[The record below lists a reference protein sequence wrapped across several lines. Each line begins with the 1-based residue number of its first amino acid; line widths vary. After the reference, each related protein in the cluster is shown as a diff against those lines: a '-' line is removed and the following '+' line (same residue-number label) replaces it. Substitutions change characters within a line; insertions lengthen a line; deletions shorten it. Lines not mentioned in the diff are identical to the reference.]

1 MNNDAFKHTTGDL
14 LNETWT
20 KLLVDIKI
28 FDDMENHPMYLRNRF
43 VLGASEWLAGN
54 YGSKRNDKNILDYTD
69 DEWAYI
75 WSTMLE
81 DRAWA
86 VPPIKDNF
94 GNIIKQNFA
103 PEMMIKFIA
112 HDLKC
117 HIVVFDLLLD
127 RIQFVSGNH
136 LKSNNVVF
144 DSPLLMY
151 TTGSHFQCVMQ
162 QDHEYFIEYAKE
174 LESNNDDRSP
184 QSQRSNI
191 SMCSNSPKAMAQDSE
206 PKPNKDYPADNVKDA
221 TREENYKIEDLSKN

>member
-1 MNNDAFKHTTGDL
+1 MDNHT
-14 LNETWT
+14 
-20 KLLVDIKI
+20 
-28 FDDMENHPMYLRNRF
+28 MYLRNRF
-43 VLGASEWLAGN
+43 VLGASEWLAGK

-162 QDHEYFIEYAKE
+162 QDHEYFIQYAKE
-174 LESNNDDRSP
+174 LEANNDDRTPPRMS
-184 QSQRSNI
+184 
-191 SMCSNSPKAMAQDSE
+191 
-206 PKPNKDYPADNVKDA
+206 
-221 TREENYKIEDLSKN
+221 